1 MEENSLNL
9 NYLAIFISTIAT
21 FFLSFL
27 WYSVLFKNAWAAE
40 MKMDMNAK
48 PPANLM
54 IRGLIMSF
62 IGMFLLS
69 FVFANNNAAW
79 SFVPGM
85 DVMST
90 PAKIANAAFFT
101 WLGFFLPGD
110 LSRVAWEG
118 NSWKLF
124 FINTSYNLATL
135 IVAASILMYMA

>member
-9 NYLAIFISTIAT
+9 NYLAIIISTVAT

-27 WYSVLFKNAWAAE
+27 WYSVFFKNAWVAE
-40 MKMDMNAK
+40 MKMDMGTK

-54 IRGLIMSF
+54 IRGLIMSI
-62 IGMFLLS
+62 IGSFLLS
-69 FVFANNNAAW
+69 FVFAHNNAAW

-85 DVMST
+85 EVM
-90 PAKIANAAFFT
+90 PLGLKILNAAFFT

-118 NSWKLF
+118 HSWRLF
-124 FINTSYNLATL
+124 FINTSYHLAML
-135 IVAASILMYMA
+135 FVSAAILMSM